1 MAMTPLLREMLAT
14 SLALLVFSVVGAGL
28 LSGTFNLTRPT
39 IEITEQADKLALV
52 TQTLPAG
59 SHDNDL
65 IRDARPLPADPLLGL
80 KRPGLVYPA
89 SQSGQVNAV
98 VLEAVAPDG
107 YSGEIRLLIGIHADG
122 RVAGVRVTTH
132 KETPGLGDYIEVA
145 RSPWIKQFDG
155 LGLGDP
161 TPDQWK
167 VRKDGGRFDSRAG
180 ATITPRAVVKA
191 VRKALEYFAAH
202 KTELLAPN
210 PAKSIPKQDA
220 KP

>member
-1 MAMTPLLREMLAT
+1 MLAT

-132 KETPGLGDYIEVA
+132 KETPGLGDYIDVA

-155 LGLGDP
+155 LGLSDP

-210 PAKSIPKQDA
+210 PAKSTPKQDA

>member
-1 MAMTPLLREMLAT
+1 MAMTPLPREMLAT

-122 RVAGVRVTTH
+122 RVAGVRVATH

-202 KTELLAPN
+202 KAELLAPN

>member
-1 MAMTPLLREMLAT
+1 MTPVLRETIAT
-14 SLALLVFSVVGAGL
+14 ALALLVFSVVGAGL
-28 LSGTFNLTRPT
+28 LSSTFTLTHSK
-39 IEITEQADKLALV
+39 IERSEQADKRILV
-52 TQTLPAG
+52 AQTLPTG
-59 SHDNDL
+59 SYDNDL
-65 IRDARPLPADPLLGL
+65 IRDARPLAPDPMLGL
-80 KRPGLVYPA
+80 KRPGLTYPA
-89 SQSGQVNAV
+89 SQNGQVNAV
-98 VLEAVAPDG
+98 VLESVAPDG

-122 RVAGVRVTTH
+122 RVAGVRVTAH
-132 KETPGLGDYIEVA
+132 KETPGLGDYIDLV

-155 LGLGDP
+155 LGLGNP
-161 TPDQWK
+161 PPEQWK

-210 PAKSIPKQDA
+210 PAQPTVSQEA

>member
-1 MAMTPLLREMLAT
+1 MAMTPLLREMSAT
-14 SLALLVFSVVGAGL
+14 GLALLVFSVVGAGL

-39 IEITEQADKLALV
+39 IEISEQADKLVLV
-52 TQTLPAG
+52 AQTLPAG
-59 SHDNDL
+59 SYDND
-65 IRDARPLPADPLLGL
+65 IVRDARPLPANPLLGL
-80 KRPGLVYPA
+80 KRPGLAYPA
-89 SQSGQVNAV
+89 SQGGQVNAV

-107 YSGEIRLLIGIHADG
+107 YSGEIRLLIGILADG
-122 RVAGVRVTTH
+122 RIAGVRVVAH
-132 KETPGLGDYIEVA
+132 KETPGLGDYIDMA

-155 LGLGDP
+155 LGLSNP

-191 VRKALEYFAAH
+191 VRKALEYFAVH

-210 PAKSIPKQDA
+210 PAKSIPKQEA